1 MFTYSRYLV
10 RRHGRDAIQAS
21 QGISKWLPGFAE
33 QLDWPNAVLSSFG
46 KSTGGPATVSDRYAE
61 TGPSGSRCLRSVPI
75 SEPLSKRHST
85 TAYTAGYYPG
95 WIAWCTLQR
104 KRTV

>member
-33 QLDWPNAVLSSFG
+33 QLDWPNAVLSVLLAKAPEGRQQLVTVMLKPDQVVAAAWDLFRSPNH
-46 KSTGGPATVSDRYAE
+46 SPSDTRLRHIPLDTIQGG
-61 TGPSGSRCLRSVPI
+61 
-75 SEPLSKRHST
+75 
-85 TAYTAGYYPG
+85 
-95 WIAWCTLQR
+95 
-104 KRTV
+104 

>member
-1 MFTYSRYLV
+1 MVAWFCRTIRL
-10 RRHGRDAIQAS
+10 
-21 QGISKWLPGFAE
+21 AE
-33 QLDWPNAVLSSFG
+33 RCIERSFG

-95 WIAWCTLQR
+95 WIVVHLTEKTHRLR
-104 KRTV
+104 FRSLSLSLN